1 MDTKELL
8 DRYAKGERDFREAYL
23 QGANLLWACLQGA
36 NLQGANLQQVN
47 LRWANLQGANLRG
60 ADLRGADLRWANL
73 RGANL
78 QGANLRAAVGNML
91 QVKSMQIETYPI
103 TYTKDVLQIGCERRT
118 FEEWLN
124 FSYDEINYMDHGALE
139 FWHKW
144 KDTIFKIIEMSP
156 AED

>member
-23 QGANLLWACLQGA
+23 RGAYLQEA
-36 NLQGANLQQVN
+36 NLQEANLRGAY
-47 LRWANLQGANLRG
+47 LRGADLQGANLRG
-60 ADLRGADLRWANL
+60 ADLRGANLQGAYLQGANLRWANL
-73 RGANL
+73 RGAL
-78 QGANLRAAVGNML
+78 GNML

-124 FSYDEINYMDHGALE
+124 FSYDEINYMDRGALE